1 MTKVSALDGIRVI
14 DLSTTVSGAWCA
26 RMLADFGAEVALFE
40 HPDGHPA
47 RRLAPFDDAG
57 YSIVAEYVLANRRS
71 AVIDLEQPAAL
82 EAVHAAVA
90 RADVVVSSSIPAGVP
105 ADVPAGEKHPG
116 LDYSSLEKLNP
127 GIIMCSIT
135 PHGSD
140 GARAGYPG
148 NDLTASARSGWG
160 SINGLADKS
169 PLKASG
175 LQASYCAGTM
185 AYGSIL
191 AALLSRRSH
200 PDSRGQHIDVS
211 ELEVMTSAFAPALL
225 AGQYEGEPPGR
236 KPKIDM
242 STGPVPVRDGH
253 FALTISRPH
262 FWRDAM
268 KVLGLDDL
276 AEDPRWGTSWYRRQH
291 ADEYVERAQAK
302 LAEWNKM
309 DLFDTL
315 AALRVIAGP
324 VLETDE
330 LAENEHL
337 RAREFF
343 RSPDEGGPEYA
354 GPAFR
359 MGASPARLVRRA
371 PRPGEHTAEV
381 LREFAGLDG
390 SAIDAVVASGPASR
404 AIR

>member
-1 MTKVSALDGIRVI
+1 MTKVSALNGIRVI
-14 DLSTTVSGAWCA
+14 DLSTSVSGAWCA

-47 RRLAPFDDAG
+47 RHLAPFDDAG
-57 YSIVAEYVLANRRS
+57 NSVIAEYVLANRRS
-71 AVIDLEQPAAL
+71 AVVDLDQPAAL
-82 EAVHAAVA
+82 AALRAALA
-90 RADVVVSSSIPAGVP
+90 RADVVVSSAIPD
-105 ADVPAGEKHPG
+105 DVQRLG
-116 LDYSSLEKLNP
+116 LDFSSLERQNP
-127 GIIMCSIT
+127 GIIVCSIT
-135 PHGSD
+135 PYGAD

-148 NDLTASARSGWG
+148 NDLTASARSGWA
-160 SINGLADKS
+160 SINGLADRP

-185 AYGSIL
+185 AYGSIV
-191 AALLSRRSH
+191 AALLFRQSNRSSH
-200 PDSRGQHIDVS
+200 GQHIDIS
-211 ELEVMTSAFAPALL
+211 ELEVMTSTFAPALL
-225 AGQYEGEPPGR
+225 AGQYEGEPPAR
-236 KPKIDM
+236 KSKVDM

-268 KVLGLDDL
+268 NVLGLDDL
-276 AEDPRWGTSWYRRQH
+276 ADDPRWGTSWYRRQH
-291 ADEYVERAQAK
+291 ADEYVGRAQAK

-324 VLETDE
+324 VLEMDE

-343 RSPDEGGPEYA
+343 RTPDEGGPEYP
-354 GPAFR
+354 GPAFK
-359 MGASPARLVRRA
+359 MGGSPARLVRRA
-371 PRPGEHTAEV
+371 PRPGEHTVEV
-381 LREFAGLDG
+381 LREFAGLEE
-390 SAIDAVVASGPASR
+390 SAVEALVASGAAR
-404 AIR
+404 KAGTAREAVR